1 MTAGDIE
8 HDLDEVS
15 QRQLAGILV
24 RGDLVEEFVQRR
36 AVEDPVQSDAGH
48 DRGRGAVDKGV
59 ENGGQDQRSL
69 PGRRFESSMTKE
81 ITLECLRMFTGV
93 IAKVPPERLVRGTSL
108 DFENGSSSVA
118 ATPEACQQFLSH
130 LDRLTRKHE

>member
-48 DRGRGAVDKGV
+48 DRSRGAVDKGV

-81 ITLECLRMFTGV
+81 VTLECLRMFTGV
-93 IAKVPPERLVRGTSL
+93 QVVVAIDDLGVEGREEGT
-108 DFENGSSSVA
+108 GGGRA
-118 ATPEACQQFLSH
+118 Q
-130 LDRLTRKHE
+130 TRA

>member
-48 DRGRGAVDKGV
+48 DRSRGAVDKGV
-59 ENGGQDQRSL
+59 ENGRQAQRSL

-81 ITLECLRMFTGV
+81 VTLECLRMFTGV
-93 IAKVPPERLVRGTSL
+93 ESGVKRLPTLEKWFVEIPAGVPDG
-108 DFENGSSSVA
+108 
-118 ATPEACQQFLSH
+118 
-130 LDRLTRKHE
+130 